1 MKNEL
6 LRLEHICFQYED
18 KFPALKDVSIT
29 FQKGERIVV
38 LGNNGAGK
46 STFFLCCNGI
56 LRPQSGAIF
65 LHGQKISGSKEDIR
79 KLRQTVG
86 LVFQEPDTQI
96 IAGTVGNEVSFGP
109 MNLGLD
115 RKEVELRITKSL
127 ARMNL
132 EGYESRAP
140 HYLSGGEKKRVSIAD
155 ILAMEPDMILLDEPT
170 ASLDPENVAL
180 LERTLEELNEAG
192 ITLVV
197 STHDVD
203 FAYGFARRAVVL
215 SQGEIIRDSDIEE
228 VFRDDEVL
236 EKAGLK
242 KPLLCKVAEVLETH
256 FPEAGDIKRPRRMEA
271 FSDYAKR
278 LLGQDPKQACS
289 PQEKRTAEEGF

>member
-6 LRLEHICFQYED
+6 LRLEHVCFRYED

-29 FQKGERIVV
+29 FQRGERIVV

-56 LRPQSGAIF
+56 LHPQSGEIF
-65 LHGQKISGSKEDIR
+65 LKGQKMSGSKEDVR
-79 KLRQTVG
+79 RLRQTVG

-96 IAGTVGNEVSFGP
+96 IAGTVGSEVSFGP

-115 RKEVELRITKSL
+115 RQEVELRITRSL

-132 EGYESRAP
+132 EGYENRAP

-215 SQGEIIRDSDIEE
+215 SQGEIIRDGEIEE
-228 VFRDDEVL
+228 VFRDEEVL
-236 EKAGLK
+236 KKAGLK
-242 KPLLCKVAEVLETH
+242 KPLLCQVAEVLEGCV
-256 FPEAGDIKRPRRMEA
+256 PEAPDVRRPRRVEDFA
-271 FSDYAKR
+271 DYAKG
-278 LLGQDPKQACS
+278 LLGRDGGAKGDS
-289 PQEKRTAEEGF
+289 R